1 MSSLDFGNYNPD
13 DLFSFTPDNETL
25 EKILQQYEGEGEGEG
40 EESKLTLIP
49 VDSLIEASIR
59 YLQQTVQTIKV

>member
-25 EKILQQYEGEGEGEG
+25 EKILQQYEGEGEGE
-40 EESKLTLIP
+40 ESKLTLIP